1 MGEISLDQV
10 RQSCKESLWFLCT
23 QMLGYKD
30 WDVCHDELEVFLNRP
45 ANKKL
50 ILIPRGHLKTAMV
63 TKALSTQ
70 WILKNPNVR
79 ILLANQV
86 WDKSREML
94 SEIKGHLEG
103 KSELPKL
110 FGPFVSGR
118 WNEEKIEVAQRTKS
132 LAAPTI
138 ATTGVEA
145 EMTSTHFDKIILDDL
160 MGLQNYKTKEQ
171 RDKVRAF
178 YRSMINLLEPD
189 GQLIVIGT
197 RWHLDDLYQ
206 TILDNEAEYYDVM
219 VRSVVEDGRIIF
231 PKKFNLKFDP
241 VLKQWKYTPEKCMDY
256 IQFLKKSTGADFFSQ
271 YMNNPVDD
279 ENQLFKTSYFKK
291 YSDRPPGL
299 FTVMTVDPAITEK
312 QYGDYTGIVVAG
324 RAPEA
329 EVEEKNS
336 RAKHSEPGKI
346 YVLDTLRG
354 RWGSPKEIVDQI
366 MIMRD
371 KWKPDVVALEENGFQ
386 KSLRYFLEDEM
397 KRTGNFFP
405 IETIKSPVTR
415 GGDVKEYRIKALE
428 PYYRNGLVYHQSWMK
443 DLEEELSQFP
453 RAKHDDL
460 SDALSWC
467 LTFLITPD
475 AVSPEKMTPGTWEWE
490 AAQARKLNTPY
501 NFFEE

>member
-1 MGEISLDQV
+1 MTQTINIEQV
-10 RQSCKESLWFLCT
+10 RQSCKDSLWFLCT

-30 WDVCHDELEVFLNRP
+30 WDICHDEIENFLAKP

-50 ILIPRGHLKTAMV
+50 VLIPRGHLKTAIV
-63 TKALSTQ
+63 TKALSIK
-70 WILKNPNVR
+70 WILNDPNVR

-103 KSELPKL
+103 KSELPKI
-110 FGPFVSGR
+110 FGDFVSGR
-118 WNEEKIEVAQRTKS
+118 WNEEKIEVAQRSKS
-132 LAAPTI
+132 LAAATI
-138 ATTGVEA
+138 TTTGVEA

-189 GQLIVIGT
+189 GQMIVIGT

-206 TILDNEAEYYDVM
+206 TIIDNESDYYDIM
-219 VRSVVEDGRIIF
+219 VRAVVEDGRIIF
-231 PKKFNLKFDP
+231 PKKFNLKFDT
-241 VLKQWKYTPEKCMDY
+241 VKKQWAPVAEKCMDY
-256 IQFLKKSTGADFFSQ
+256 IQFLKQSTGADFFSQ
-271 YMNNPVDD
+271 YMNNPTDD

-291 YSDRPPGL
+291 YTDRPANL
-299 FTVMTVDPAITEK
+299 FTVMCVDPAITEK

-324 RAPEA
+324 RAPD
-329 EVEEKNS
+329 
-336 RAKHSEPGKI
+336 GKI

-354 RWGSPKEIVDQI
+354 RWGSPKEIVDHI
-366 MIMRD
+366 CVMRD
-371 KWKPDVVALEENGFQ
+371 KWKPDVVAIEENGFQ
-386 KSLRYFLEDEM
+386 KALRMWIEDEM
-397 KRTGNFFP
+397 KRSGVFFP

-428 PYYRNGLVYHQSWMK
+428 PYYRNGMVFHQSWMK

-460 SDALSWC
+460 SDALSWT
-467 LTFLITPD
+467 LNFLIQPD
-475 AVSPEKMTPGTWEWE
+475 EESVEKMTPGSWEWE
-490 AAQARKLNTPY
+490 AHEARRALTPY
-501 NFFEE
+501 SFFEE

>member
-1 MGEISLDQV
+1 
-10 RQSCKESLWFLCT
+10 
-23 QMLGYKD
+23 MLGYKD
-30 WDVCHDELEVFLNRP
+30 WDICHDDMEKFIAKP

-50 ILIPRGHLKTAMV
+50 LLIPRGHLKTAIV
-63 TKALSTQ
+63 TKALPIK
-70 WILKNPNVR
+70 WILNDPNVR
-79 ILLANQV
+79 ILIANQV

-94 SEIKGHLEG
+94 SEIKGHLED

-110 FGPFVSGR
+110 FGNFISSR

-160 MGLQNYKTKEQ
+160 MGLQNYKTKDQ

-178 YRSMINLLEPD
+178 YRTMINLLEPD
-189 GQLIVIGT
+189 GQMIVIGT
-197 RWHLDDLYQ
+197 RWHLDDIYQ
-206 TILDNEAEYYDVM
+206 TILDNEKDYYDVM
-219 VRSVVEDGRIIF
+219 VRSVVEDGKIIF

-241 VLKQWKYTPEKCMDY
+241 VRKQWAYTPEKCLDY
-256 IQFLKKSTGADFFSQ
+256 IKFLKQSTGADFFSQ

-291 YSDRPPGL
+291 YSERPAGL

-312 QYGDYTGIVVAG
+312 QYGDFTGIVVAG
-324 RAPEA
+324 RAP
-329 EVEEKNS
+329 VEE
-336 RAKHSEPGKI
+336 SEDKKKKKTGDI

-354 RWGSPKEIVDQI
+354 KWGSPKEIVDQI
-366 MIMRD
+366 LIMRD
-371 KWKPDVVALEENGFQ
+371 KWKPDIVALEENGFQ
-386 KSLRYFLEDEM
+386 KSLRFFLEDEM

-428 PYYRNGLVYHQSWMK
+428 PFYRNGLVYHQAWMK
-443 DLEEELSQFP
+443 DLEEELAQFP

-475 AVSPEKMTPGTWEWE
+475 AESPEKMHPGTWEYE
-490 AAQARKLNTPY
+490 AYEARKLNTPY

>member
-1 MGEISLDQV
+1 LNQSISIDQV
-10 RQSCKESLWFLCT
+10 KESCKNSLWFLCT
-23 QMLGYKD
+23 QILGYKD
-30 WDVCHDELEVFLNRP
+30 WDICHDEIEKFLAKP

-50 ILIPRGHLKTAMV
+50 VLIPRGHLKTAIV
-63 TKALSTQ
+63 TKALSIK
-70 WILKNPNVR
+70 WILNDPNVR

-86 WDKSREML
+86 WDKAREML
-94 SEIKGHLEG
+94 SEIKGQLEG

-110 FGPFVSGR
+110 FGTFVSGR

-138 ATTGVEA
+138 ATTGVEG

-206 TILDNEAEYYDVM
+206 TIIDTEKDYYDIM
-219 VRSVVEDGRIIF
+219 VRSVVENGRIIF

-241 VLKQWKYTPEKCMDY
+241 ARKQWAPVAEKCMDY
-256 IQFLKKSTGADFFSQ
+256 IQFLKQSTGGDFYSQ

-279 ENQLFKTSYFKK
+279 ENQLFRTSYFKH
-291 YSDRPPGL
+291 YAERPSNL
-299 FTVMTVDPAITEK
+299 FTCMTIDPAISEK
-312 QYGDYTGIVVAG
+312 QSADYTGIVVAG
-324 RAPEA
+324 RAPD
-329 EVEEKNS
+329 K
-336 RAKHSEPGKI
+336 KI

-366 MIMRD
+366 FLMRD
-371 KWKPDVVALEENGFQ
+371 KWRPDIIAIEENGFQ
-386 KSLRYFLEDEM
+386 KSLRYWAEDEM
-397 KRTGNFFP
+397 KRTGVFFP
-405 IETIKSPVTR
+405 IETIKSPVER
-415 GGDVKEYRIKALE
+415 GGLVKEYRIKGLE
-428 PYYRNGLVYHQSWMK
+428 PYYRNGLVFHQSWMK
-443 DLEEELSQFP
+443 DLEEELAQFP

-460 SDALSWC
+460 SDALSWQ
-467 LTFLITPD
+467 LDFLI
-475 AVSPEKMTPGTWEWE
+475 APEEERPETMRPGTWEFE
-490 AAQARKLNTPY
+490 AHEARQHLSPY
-501 NFFEE
+501 KFFEQ